1 MPLYAYQA
9 IDNSNKRVKGSVN
22 AHTQEEAE
30 AQIREKGLFPIS
42 IRAKAKGSSFL
53 SFFTLSQKVTKK
65 DLLGFTIQLHLMF
78 TAGLP
83 LVDSLKSIAEQ
94 SKNLKLKELVGDI
107 GKKVE
112 TTGSFSEAI
121 AAHPEVFP
129 PFYLGAVRAGET
141 GGTLPEMLDHLAE
154 SLEKQEELQSEMKQA
169 LIYPMMIMF
178 VMSAVTG
185 FYAFYL
191 MPKMMVMVEELGA
204 PVPFYTRAI
213 QFIVNTI
220 LALWIPLVV
229 LIIGGVVATLI
240 YGRSESGAYNLST
253 LKLRLPLLGALVQ
266 KSVLCSFA
274 HYLALLLQSGF
285 GLLASLDLVKG
296 TIGNPNIVRSI
307 ETMKARISRGESFAE
322 SMRGLPFPG
331 FMVTMIGLGEQTGK
345 VPEQLARINGFFEKD
360 VRRTTKQVLTIL
372 EPLILIVFGG
382 ISAVILMSTF
392 IPMYSALGQVK

>member
-9 IDNSNKRVKGSVN
+9 IDNSNKRVKGSVT

-30 AQIREKGLFPIS
+30 AQVREKGLFPIS
-42 IRAKAKGSSFL
+42 IRAKAKGSSF
-53 SFFTLSQKVTKK
+53 FALSQKVTKK

-83 LVDSLKSIAEQ
+83 LLDSLKSIAEQ
-94 SKNLKLKELVGDI
+94 SKNPKLRELVEDI
-107 GKKVE
+107 GKRVE

-121 AAHPEVFP
+121 AAHPKVFP
-129 PFYLGAVRAGET
+129 PFYLGAVRAGEA
-141 GGTLPEMLDHLAE
+141 GGTLPEMLNHLAE
-154 SLEKQEELQSEMKQA
+154 SLEKQEELQAEMKQA
-169 LIYPMMIMF
+169 LIYPVMIMF

-213 QFIVNTI
+213 QFVVNSIIAT
-220 LALWIPLVV
+220 WIPLVV
-229 LIIGGVVATLI
+229 LIIGGVVATFI
-240 YGRSESGAYNLST
+240 YGRSESGRYTLSYLR
-253 LKLRLPLLGALVQ
+253 LKLPLFGAVIQ

-274 HYLALLLQSGF
+274 HYLSLLLHSGF
-285 GLLASLDLVKG
+285 GLLASLDLVRG
-296 TIGNPNIVRSI
+296 TIGNPTIVRSI
-307 ETMKARISRGESFAE
+307 ETMEERISRGESFAE
-322 SMRGLPFPG
+322 SMRGLSFPG

-345 VPEQLARINGFFEKD
+345 VPEQLARINAYFEKD
-360 VRRTTKQVLTIL
+360 VRRTTKQVLTIM

>member
-9 IDNSNKRVKGSVN
+9 VNNSNRRVKGSVT
-22 AHTQEEAE
+22 AHTLEEAE
-30 AQIREKGLFPIS
+30 SQVRQMGLFPIS
-42 IRAKAKGSSFL
+42 LRTKAKDSSF
-53 SFFTLSQKVTKK
+53 FALSQKVSKR

-83 LVDSLKSIAEQ
+83 LLDSLKSIAEQ
-94 SKNLKLKELVGDI
+94 SKNLKFRELVEDI

-121 AAHPEVFP
+121 AAHPKVFP
-129 PFYLGAVRAGET
+129 PFYLGAVRAGES
-141 GGTLPEMLDHLAE
+141 GGTLPEILDQLAE
-154 SLEKQEELQSEMKQA
+154 SLEKQDELQSEMKQA
-169 LIYPMMIMF
+169 LIYPVMIMF

-220 LALWIPLVV
+220 LAVWIPLVV
-229 LIIGGVVATLI
+229 LIIGGAIATFI
-240 YGRSESGAYNLST
+240 YGRSESGAYTLSY
-253 LKLRLPLLGALVQ
+253 LKLKLPLFGAVIQ
-266 KSVLCSFA
+266 KSVLCNFA
-274 HYLALLLQSGF
+274 HYLSLLLQSGF

-296 TIGNPNIVRSI
+296 TIGNPTIIRSV
-307 ETMKARISRGESFAE
+307 ETMEERISRGESLAE
-322 SMRGLPFPG
+322 SMRGLSFPG

-345 VPEQLARINGFFEKD
+345 VPEQLVRINQYFEKD
-360 VRRTTKQVLTIL
+360 VRRTTKQVLTIM

-392 IPMYSALGQVK
+392 IPMYSALGQVQ